1 MPRSITSLLVV
12 GIALLAMLLIACS
25 GEATPEPTPTPS
37 PTATLT
43 DTQHPSNTPEATEV
57 ATTEFTA
64 AYGAFCSDL
73 PTLDDLQFDDDS
85 VTYGQVV
92 QSLSEVIATWEAVDP
107 PTEAAAWHNEMLE
120 AWASL
125 KAVFDAGPGDSLVQE
140 TEEEVL
146 AAASIKLMVNISRA
160 EGLLARDARNAMV
173 SAGCLGIDGTPD
185 NHGNEQTTATMIA
198 VGEEIEGSLNYLGD
212 TDYFVFAAEAG
223 TSYQIDLY
231 GDFGWAFLLALIPS
245 SEENYADRTSQ
256 IVLYDSAGM
265 ELQSAELSLISITP
279 GIITWEATVAGDY
292 YISLGDWE
300 IGDYTLSVNGPD
312 DLEVVDST
320 TTAPA
325 APDDH
330 ANDTGGATVI
340 SVGTSIEAVI
350 DYRDDVDYFRFT
362 AEAGRLYEVDVAL
375 GTLGD
380 SNLSLRDSNGDF
392 LTGNDDYGETY
403 ASRVIWVAPVSGDY
417 YIEVS
422 SWDDDDSGSYTLTV
436 SLSTITDDHGN
447 DDSAATA
454 VSVGTTAGGSI
465 DYAEDMDYFRF
476 TAEAGQLY
484 EVDVAL
490 GTLED
495 SNLMLLDSNGDFQ
508 IDNDDYGDS
517 LASRVIWVAPVSGD
531 YYAAVSGVFGA
542 TGSYTLT
549 VSLSTITDD
558 HGNDDSA
565 ATAVS
570 VGTTAWGS
578 IDYAQD
584 VDYFRFTAEAGQLY
598 EVDVALGTLE
608 DSNLT
613 LLDSNGD
620 FLIDNDDYGD
630 SYASRVIWLAP
641 VSGDYYIEV
650 SSWDD
655 DDSGSYTLTVAE
667 VP

>member
-1 MPRSITSLLVV
+1 MPRSTASLLVI

-25 GEATPEPTPTPS
+25 GDPTPA

-43 DTQHPSNTPEATEV
+43 DTQHPSNTPEATKV
-57 ATTEFTA
+57 VTTEFTA

-92 QSLSEVIATWEAVDP
+92 QGLSEVIATWEAVDP

-146 AAASIKLMVNISRA
+146 AAASIRLLVNISRA

-173 SAGCLGIDGTPD
+173 SAGCLGADATLD

-212 TDYFVFAAEAG
+212 TDYFMFAAEAG

-231 GDFGWAFLLALIPS
+231 GDFTWAFLLALIPS

-256 IVLYDSAGM
+256 IVLYDSAGT
-265 ELQSAELSLISITP
+265 ELQSADLSLITYAD
-279 GIITWEATVAGDY
+279 GIFTWEATVAGDY

-350 DYRDDVDYFRFT
+350 DYTDDVDYFRFT
-362 AEAGRLYEVDVAL
+362 AEAGQLYEVDVAL
-375 GTLGD
+375 GTLED
-380 SNLSLRDSNGDF
+380 SNLTLLDSNGDF
-392 LTGNDDYGETY
+392 LIDNDDYGDSL

-465 DYAEDMDYFRF
+465 DYA
-476 TAEAGQLY
+476 
-484 EVDVAL
+484 
-490 GTLED
+490 
-495 SNLMLLDSNGDFQ
+495 
-508 IDNDDYGDS
+508 
-517 LASRVIWVAPVSGD
+517 
-531 YYAAVSGVFGA
+531 
-542 TGSYTLT
+542 
-549 VSLSTITDD
+549 
-558 HGNDDSA
+558 
-565 ATAVS
+565 
-570 VGTTAWGS
+570 
-578 IDYAQD
+578 QD

-630 SYASRVIWLAP
+630 SLASRVIWVAP